1 MLGDVHIELCP
12 SAHQIPR
19 TLLVWQIGWDWPL
32 AEGGSGQKCR
42 FSF

>member
-1 MLGDVHIELCP
+1 MLGGVHLELCP

-19 TLLVWQIGWDWPL
+19 ILLVWQIGWERPF
-32 AEGGSGQKCR
+32 AEGGSWQKCR